1 MIQAIDPLTP
11 QLLHMQAGT
20 KLSLPTVL
28 PVMGNT
34 GHNTNLA
41 AKSTKVQ
48 NLQQKEPPNHLQVAL
63 NLPQKVL
70 LVRGRRQRKRPSLYT
85 SPRFLLRQEDRF
97 LELTGALVSNC
108 EILKRNLPQQNLL
121 RWLWHSEESMKSSRT
136 WLNYVSFI

>member
-34 GHNTNLA
+34 GHTTNLA

-48 NLQQKEPPNHLQVAL
+48 NLQQKEPPNHLQAAL
-63 NLPQKVL
+63 NFEQKVL
-70 LVRGRRQRKRPSLYT
+70 LVRGRRRQRPSLYT
-85 SPRFLLRQEDRF
+85 SPRFLLRQEDRV
-97 LELTGALVSNC
+97 LELTTALVSKC
-108 EILKRNLPQQNLL
+108 EILRRNLPQQNLL
-121 RWLWHSEESMKSSRT
+121 RCLWHSEEFMKSSRT
-136 WLNYVSFI
+136 RLNYVSFI